1 MDTQSRNLV
10 VPRGKAFFA
19 RYLAGT
25 QTPGPLRELGNCPE
39 LTLTAASTTLK
50 NYGSQ
55 AGLQVLDAEIPITT
69 ALNGA
74 IRTNDM
80 RPENVSYWFMGAVG
94 TVTATALTDQSET
107 YLLVK
112 AGDTFQLGRTDSNP
126 TGARKLTNVEVTDG
140 APVTPTPLVLGT
152 DYELDAELGLV
163 TALVDAAKWVVG
175 FDTLVSTR
183 QQIASTVS
191 LVEGELKFISFNAAG
206 EQADITLPRVSIA
219 PNGDLALVNDP
230 ESPAWQTMGL
240 TVTALKKGNLAL
252 AYRDGRP
259 AA

>member
-19 RYLAGT
+19 RFLPGT
-25 QTPGPLRELGNCPE
+25 QNPGPLRELGNCPE
-39 LTLTAASTTLK
+39 LTLTAAATTLK
-50 NYGSQ
+50 NYSSQ
-55 AGLQVLDAEIPITT
+55 AGLQVLDEEIPITT
-69 ALNGA
+69 ALNGTVQ
-74 IRTNDM
+74 TNDM
-80 RPENVSYWFMGAVG
+80 RPENVSYWFMGAVS
-94 TVTATALTDQSET
+94 TISATALTAQVET

-112 AGDTFQLGRTDSNP
+112 AGDTFQVGRSTANP

-140 APVTPTPLVLGT
+140 APTTPATLVLGT
-152 DYELDAELGLV
+152 DYEVDAELGLV
-163 TALVDAAKWVVG
+163 TALLDAAKWVVN

-183 QQIASTVS
+183 QQIAASVS
-191 LVEGELKFISFNAAG
+191 QVEGELKFISFNAFG
-206 EQADITLPRVSIA
+206 EQADITLPRVSLA
-219 PNGDLALVNDP
+219 PNGDMALVNDP